1 MHSCTCKDIWVY
13 MHVCEHK
20 NVYLCTKL
28 CMCIFLKW
36 RIYMILAFS
45 FLCFPSAFGNCLC
58 PSLPVVHS
66 SSWAWF
72 HLVPTSLV
80 GSLPSPFFGLDFF
93 LTQLALPSF
102 LICEILSRQSMCF
115 CRTVSMLHFILL
127 PVGKFPGSSS
137 GSQYRH
143 SAFP

>member
-1 MHSCTCKDIWVY
+1 MHKALYVY
-13 MHVCEHK
+13 IPKMK
-20 NVYLCTKL
+20 N
-28 CMCIFLKW
+28 
-36 RIYMILAFS
+36 IYAPYFFFPLFPY
-45 FLCFPSAFGNCLC
+45 CFQGLC

-66 SSWAWF
+66 SLWAWC
-72 HLVPTSLV
+72 HLVPTFLF
-80 GSLPSPFFGLDFF
+80 GLLPSPFFCLDFF
-93 LTQLALPSF
+93 FTQLALPSS

-143 SAFP
+143 SAFS